1 MPNARAPWL
10 RRVVVIAQEPL
21 APFEIGVVAEVFGVD
36 RTDDGV
42 PAFDFAVCTEFPERP
57 IAMVAGTTLDIR
69 HGLDACDGADL
80 VVVPTGPMDE
90 FPSPAVLDHVRQAV
104 ERGAYVLS
112 VCTGAFTLAASG
124 VLQGK
129 RCSTHWRY
137 AEALRAAYPDLEVDT
152 DALYTQDGQVIT
164 SAGTAAGIDACL
176 SLVRTE
182 LGSEVAA
189 RIARR
194 MVVAPHRDGGQRQFI
209 ERPVPPTC
217 RDGSTMKDLL
227 EWLASNLDKPHTVSS
242 MARRQHMSSRTFAR
256 HFTAET
262 GATPHQWITRQRV
275 LAAQQLLESTD
286 ASLES
291 VANSVGLTS
300 ATLLRH
306 HFAQVVGISPS
317 TYRQRFAA
325 TP

>member
-1 MPNARAPWL
+1 ML
-10 RRVVVIAQEPL
+10 RRIVVVAQEPL
-21 APFEIGVVAEVFGVD
+21 APFEFGVLCEVFGVD

-42 PAFDFAVCTEFPERP
+42 PPFEFTVCAEFPQRP
-57 IAMVAGTTLDIR
+57 VAMVAGTALSITS
-69 HGLDACDGADL
+69 GLDACADADL
-80 VVVPTGPMDE
+80 VALPSGPMDGSA
-90 FPSPAVLDHVRQAV
+90 SPAIMAELRKAAD
-104 ERGAYVLS
+104 RGAYVLS
-112 VCTGAFTLAASG
+112 VCTGAFTLAAAG
-124 VLQGK
+124 VLEGK

-137 AEALRAAYPDLEVDT
+137 AEALAGAYPDLQVDA
-152 DALYTQDGQVIT
+152 DALYTRDGTVIT

-176 SLVRTE
+176 SLVRAE

-209 ERPVPPTC
+209 ERPLPRC
-217 RDGSTMKDLL
+217 SDDSTMKDLL
-227 EWLASNLDKPHTVSS
+227 PWLIDNLETPHTVAT
-242 MARRQHMSSRTFAR
+242 MARRQHMSARTFAR
-256 HFTAET
+256 HFSAET
-262 GATPHQWITRQRV
+262 GATPHQWLTRQRV
-275 LAAQQLLESTD
+275 LAAQQLLESSD

-325 TP
+325 AP